1 MKKQDEMNVD
11 EIFDDSSREIAGE
24 EWEDRCPGCIE
35 ESDCDD
41 DDFGGHGNTGR
52 KKSLKEDFVEAL
64 PYLFVML
71 LFVAGAVWYSFFIYK
86 W

>member
-1 MKKQDEMNVD
+1 MNENSID
-11 EIFDDSSREIAGE
+11 DIFDDSAFEIDEE

-52 KKSLKEDFVEAL
+52 KKSLKEDFIEAL
-64 PYLFVML
+64 PYLFIML
-71 LFVAGAVWYSFFIYK
+71 LFMAGVVWYSFFIYK